1 MVRKIIDINEEKC
14 NGCGLCANA
23 CHESAIEI
31 VNGKA
36 RLIKDDFCDGLGDC
50 LPECPTGAIRIIE
63 REAAEYDDDAV
74 KAHKQSQKA
83 VSHAHFSGCPGTREQ
98 ILKREPVSENTTG
111 MSETPSTAKQAGI
124 SELKQWPVQIRLLSD
139 KASFYDNANLL
150 IAADCTAYAYA
161 RFHED
166 FIRNHV
172 VLVGCPKLDDTDY
185 QEKLTAIL
193 KNNNIRSMKVVR
205 MEVPCCGGLEYAAV
219 NALKNSGK
227 FIPWQ
232 VVTISLDGK
241 IISE

>member
-31 VNGKA
+31 INGKA
-36 RLIKDDFCDGLGDC
+36 HLIKDDFCDGLGDC
-50 LPECPTGAIRIIE
+50 LPECPTGAIKIIE

-74 KAHKQSQKA
+74 KAHKQRQKA
-83 VSHAHFSGCPGTREQ
+83 ASHAHFSGCPGTREQ
-98 ILKREPVSENTTG
+98 ILKRDPVSENAA
-111 MSETPSTAKQAGI
+111 SVNDTPSASRSASV

-205 MEVPCCGGLEYAAV
+205 MEVPCCGGLEYAAI